1 MFSETDVWISPIVI
15 DLSVVFFVEEFFGVD
30 LWEGIWVSFLGV
42 QLIYGLF
49 VLTFL
54 KNITKANLKMTW
66 LMLFKIRVVSF
77 LRFFEAYN
85 MKNAFLSECTATKLF
100 IKTMQ

>member
-1 MFSETDVWISPIVI
+1 MFSETDVWMSPIVI

-30 LWEGIWVSFLGV
+30 LWEGIRGSFFCF

-54 KNITKANLKMTW
+54 KNITKADLK
-66 LMLFKIRVVSF
+66 IPG
-77 LRFFEAYN
+77 
-85 MKNAFLSECTATKLF
+85 
-100 IKTMQ
+100 